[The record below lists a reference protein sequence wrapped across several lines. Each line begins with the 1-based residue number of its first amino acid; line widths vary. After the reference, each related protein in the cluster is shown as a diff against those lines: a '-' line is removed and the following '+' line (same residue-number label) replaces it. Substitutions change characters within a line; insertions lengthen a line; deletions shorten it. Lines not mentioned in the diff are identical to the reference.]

1 MHALNG
7 ERKVESDFHF
17 MGLLRNLFAIDLREL
32 IKSSFERLKM

>member
-17 MGLLRNLFAIDLREL
+17 MGLLRNLFAIDSQEL
-32 IKSSFERLKM
+32 IKSSFETLKM

>member
-1 MHALNG
+1 MHVLNG

-17 MGLLRNLFAIDLREL
+17 MELLQNLFAIDSQGL